1 MKSDFIAALVFT
13 SIAVLGTIIIELLWF
28 LSGLF

>member
-1 MKSDFIAALVFT
+1 MKNDFLAALAFT
-13 SIAVLGTIIIELLWF
+13 SIAVIGSIIIEILWF

>member
-1 MKSDFIAALVFT
+1 MKNDFLAALVFT
-13 SIAVLGTIIIELLWF
+13 SIAVIGSIIIEILWF